1 MGIFDKSKEKEKKDE
16 IDINKMI
23 EEDDE
28 FASIIDEA
36 ANEALA
42 EMGLADARDISPYDS
57 EMGLADDE
65 EIGNEETRKQIE
77 EGFDNE
83 AQKEIEDEVKKEME
97 SEDVQKK
104 IEDEVKKKFGFLG

>member
-1 MGIFDKSKEKEKKDE
+1 MGISDKSKGKERKDE
-16 IDINKMI
+16 IDIDIDKMI

-28 FASIIDEA
+28 FASIIEEA
-36 ANEALA
+36 TTEALA
-42 EMGLADARDISPYDS
+42 EMGIAD
-57 EMGLADDE
+57 EE
-65 EIGNEETRKQIE
+65 EIGDKETRKQIE

-104 IEDEVKKKFGFLG
+104 IENEVKKKFGFLE